1 MHQDG
6 GATMLAGLEEF
17 REHLGGQ
24 LTLVL
29 PTAIGKSL
37 QVHEMATAIVRRAT
51 DELRARDQQTC
62 AARS

>member
-1 MHQDG
+1 
-6 GATMLAGLEEF
+6 MLAGLEEF

-29 PTAIGKSL
+29 PTAIGQST
-37 QVHEMATAIVRRAT
+37 QVHEMPAAVVRKAA
-51 DELRARDQQTC
+51 DELRARDQQPC

>member
-1 MHQDG
+1 MHLDG
-6 GATMLAGLEEF
+6 GIPMLAGLEEF

-29 PTAIGKSL
+29 PTAIGKSI

-51 DELRARDQQTC
+51 DELRVRDQQTC

>member
-1 MHQDG
+1 
-6 GATMLAGLEEF
+6 MLAGLEEF

-29 PTAIGKSL
+29 PTAIGRST
-37 QVHEMATAIVRRAT
+37 QVHVMPTDVVRRAT
-51 DELRARDQQTC
+51 DELRARDQQPC